1 MVSGYDT
8 YAKDVGVVIPRGQ
21 AYFATLTSA
30 TPPVNQE
37 QDIITSVD
45 IQPQNFSQ
53 SADQDNM
60 TMSNNMTSG
69 NITGGNMTMGAL
81 SADL

>member
-1 MVSGYDT
+1 LVSDYDT

-21 AYFATLTSA
+21 AYVVTPTSA
-30 TPPVNQE
+30 TPPVNQT
-37 QDIITSVD
+37 QDTITSVD

-53 SADQDNM
+53 SVDNM
-60 TMSNNMTSG
+60 TMSSDMTGG